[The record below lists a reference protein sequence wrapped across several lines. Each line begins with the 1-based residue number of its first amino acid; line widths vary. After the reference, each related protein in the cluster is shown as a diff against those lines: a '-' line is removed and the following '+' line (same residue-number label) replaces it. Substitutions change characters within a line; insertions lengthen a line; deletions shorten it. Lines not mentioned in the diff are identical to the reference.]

1 MLVRLYG
8 KNFRSLRDDFELS
21 MVAADLKREEDHS
34 RGTVR
39 VPIRGADQPLTL
51 LRAVAIYGPNGS
63 GKSTVLTAG
72 RAVRWL
78 VTESSPHAKPD
89 SPIPPYEPFLLD
101 EAARGAPI
109 ELGCDVVY
117 QGRILRYEIHY
128 TRTHIVRES
137 LLLVD
142 DRETSLID
150 RRPSGEVRGELI
162 TKGGANHLYVKEI
175 QPNVAVL
182 SKLAQHG
189 PSRGKESVK
198 PYYKAIRNAT
208 RWQDYSSATATRI
221 ALGPS
226 HEERFADD
234 PAYRDW
240 VMNHLMTAAD
250 VGIRGVETRKERF
263 VLPSPLREQIEKEGA
278 GFSIPSE
285 RVVVSFVHGGR
296 VACPIAFDEESAGT
310 VKLFNLAGDWWR
322 LANEPV
328 TLFADELSASLH
340 PRLLDRLIRSVNE
353 LPEGRAKSQLVF
365 TTHDTGLLESIDGLP
380 PALRRDQ
387 VYFTKKD
394 NDGASSLYALAE
406 FKDDARPVHNL
417 RKRYLSGLFGA
428 LPSVGGIEL

>member
-1 MLVRLYG
+1 MRLYG
-8 KNFRSLRDDFELS
+8 KNFRSLRDEFELS
-21 MVAADLKREEDHS
+21 MVAADLKREEDHN

-51 LRAVAIYGPNGS
+51 LRTVAIYGPNGS

-72 RAVRWL
+72 HALRWL
-78 VTESSPHAKPD
+78 VTDSSPYAKPD
-89 SPIPPYEPFLLD
+89 APIPPYEPFLLD
-101 EAARGAPI
+101 EATRGTPV
-109 ELGCDVVY
+109 ELGCDIVH

-128 TRTHIVRES
+128 TRTHIVREALI
-137 LLLVD
+137 LLD
-142 DRETSLID
+142 DDGETALID
-150 RRPSGEVRGELI
+150 RRSSGEVRGALI
-162 TKGGANHLYVKEI
+162 AKGGANHLYVKEI
-175 QPNVAVL
+175 QPNVAAL

-189 PSRGKESVK
+189 PSRGKESVQ
-198 PYYKAIRNAT
+198 PYFKAIRSAT

-221 ALGPS
+221 TLGPS
-226 HEERFADD
+226 HEERFAND

-240 VMNHLMTAAD
+240 VMTHLMTAAD
-250 VGIRGVETRKERF
+250 IGIRGAETRKERL
-263 VLPSPLREQIEKEGA
+263 VIPPPVREQFEKEGG

-296 VACPIAFDEESAGT
+296 AASPIEFEYESAGT
-310 VKLFNLAGDWWR
+310 MKLFNLAGDWWR
-322 LANEPV
+322 LAHEPV

-340 PRLLDRLIRSVNE
+340 PRLLDRLIRSVND
-353 LPEGRAKSQLVF
+353 LPAGRAKSQLVF

-394 NDGASSLYALAE
+394 IDGASSLYALAE

-417 RKRYLSGLFGA
+417 RKRYLSGLYGA